1 MILGLV
7 ILHAAHTATPVPA
20 SLQQKIKPHTKSPL
34 TNVMQASLE
43 TPILC
48 AALRDTMKAAI
59 VPAHYEIFSH
69 LVADAFPG
77 SDASQQV
84 IPLPWFMTTTLRSCL
99 NGDEASQ
106 LASFAI
112 TAQWQA
118 VQPAQK

>member
-1 MILGLV
+1 MIIGSI
-7 ILHAAHTATPVPA
+7 ILHAAHIVAMVPA
-20 SLQQKIKPHTKSPL
+20 SLQQKSKLHTKSP
-34 TNVMQASLE
+34 TDVMQASLE

-84 IPLPWFMTTTLRSCL
+84 IIFS
-99 NGDEASQ
+99 
-106 LASFAI
+106 
-112 TAQWQA
+112 
-118 VQPAQK
+118 